1 MLDKNSESHVHVEAI
16 EEPPPP
22 GKSIA
27 FGLER
32 MGLIAVKA
40 PILSMIILAVL
51 IVAAIFGI
59 YRIKIDDSLSQ
70 LFRSDSKD
78 YKQYEAVTKR
88 FPATEFDV
96 LVVVEGKT
104 LLAREN
110 LEKIRDMVTDLQL
123 VEGVRGLVSL
133 FSARQ
138 APEPGKLPAA
148 LFPPELPQGAAY
160 DKFVETVKT
169 NEIIRGKLLSED
181 GTLALIVLSL
191 EPSVVSSNDLG
202 KVVGE
207 MRKIMADDLSGSGLN
222 AQLSGVPV
230 MQLEIRNAVKR
241 DGLTYNILG
250 ILAGCIIAIIF
261 FRKISFMVVAAF
273 PPIIAILLALGGLGW
288 AGFNLNMFLNVMTP
302 LIMVISFSDSMQ
314 LTFAARDRLIAG
326 QDKLTAFTNAVL
338 VVGPAC
344 VLTHGTAGISFIAL
358 QFSDSELIRKFGE
371 AGLAA
376 TIIALIA
383 VLSLVP
389 VFGVLFVRN
398 EKIFAVKFQSADAG
412 VQALRN
418 FCYWIAVRMVGRPGL
433 FSLLAVLLVAGLGF
447 IYATLEPRYRL
458 ADQVPDKRQAVAAS
472 SRLDAKLTGANPID
486 VLIEFPKGASL
497 YAPDTLK
504 TIAEVHA
511 MVEKSAGV
519 GNVWSLETLRR
530 WLAEKAGSNDVA
542 TLKEYVSVI
551 PEHLVR
557 RFISADQDAVVV
569 SGRVPDLDSSEILP
583 VIDKLDKALDKVR
596 AEHPG
601 FEIAVTGL
609 SAIAARNS
617 ANMISKLNHGLT
629 IEFLLVA
636 IFIGLA
642 FRSVVVMFS
651 CILPGIFPVVAS
663 GTVLWILGEGLQF
676 ASVVALTV
684 SFGLGLSATIHFLNR
699 LRLESKPG
707 ITSGTGGRARHRAG
721 RSGADPDHGG
731 AGLRPRRHRVL
742 RPAVAAAVR
751 LAQRVLDDRSPGRG
765 SLHPAADLDVPD
777 QPVGKDS
784 RRQSRQA
791 CGMTSLLNNSG
802 CQTTRG
808 CRPTAAE
815 EGLRND
821 VCRISCSPC
830 GRCRRL
836 PRRRAHLS
844 FLSHRADPDAGLAG
858 RRAARGRGGVPNLPA
873 AATGALPSRIEEAR
887 PRPASACGGVRPISL
902 SVEPGRRREGRV
914 CLRERHQGLG
924 ALSAAA
930 LDLVRHRDLRH
941 PVGSIAGDAARMA
954 RQ

>member
-16 EEPPPP
+16 EEPPP

-40 PILSMIILAVL
+40 PILSMIILAAL
-51 IVAAIFGI
+51 IVAALFGI
-59 YRIKIDDSLSQ
+59 ERIKIDDSLSQ
-70 LFRSDSKD
+70 LFRSNSKD

-104 LLAREN
+104 LLERDN

-148 LFPPELPQGAAY
+148 LFPPDLPEGAAY
-160 DKFVETVKT
+160 DKFIETVKS

-191 EPSVVSSNDLG
+191 EPKVVASSDLG
-202 KVVGE
+202 KLVGDI
-207 MRKIMADDLSGSGLN
+207 RKLMKDDLGDTGLN
-222 AQLSGVPV
+222 AELSGVPV
-230 MQLEIRNAVKR
+230 MQLEIRNAVER
-241 DGLTYNILG
+241 DGLTYNVLG

-273 PPIIAILLALGGLGW
+273 PPLIAILLALGALGW
-288 AGFNLNMFLNVMTP
+288 ANFNLNMFLNVMTP

-326 QDKLTAFTNAVL
+326 QDKYTAFKNAVL

-358 QFSDSELIRKFGE
+358 QFSDSDLIRKFGE

-376 TIIALIA
+376 TIIALLA

-398 EKIFAVKFQSADAG
+398 EQAFAVKFQSADAG

-433 FSLLAVLLVAGLGF
+433 FSLIAVLFVGGLGV
-447 IYATLEPRYRL
+447 IYANLEPRYRL

-472 SRLDAKLTGANPID
+472 NRLDAKLTGANPVN
-486 VLIEFPKGASL
+486 VLIVFPKGQSL
-497 YAPDTLK
+497 YSPETLQ
-504 TIAEVHA
+504 TIADVHA
-511 MVEKSAGV
+511 TVEKAAGV
-519 GNVWSLETLRR
+519 GNVWSIETLRR
-530 WLAEKAGSNDVA
+530 WLAEKAGSDDVE
-542 TLKEYVSVI
+542 TLKDYVNVI

-557 RFISADQDAVVV
+557 RFISAERDAVVV
-569 SGRVPDLDSSEILP
+569 SGRIPDADASQLLP
-583 VIDKLDKALDKVR
+583 IVDALDKTLDAVR
-596 AEHPG
+596 KKHPG
-601 FEIAVTGL
+601 YEVAVTGL
-609 SAIAARNS
+609 AAIAARNS
-617 ANMISKLNHGLT
+617 ASMIEKLNRGLT
-629 IEFLLVA
+629 VEFALVA

-642 FRSVVVMFS
+642 FRSPVVMFA
-651 CILPGIFPVVAS
+651 CILPGIFPVVMS
-663 GTVLWILGEGLQF
+663 GTLLWAMGEGLQF

-699 LRLESKPG
+699 LRLEDKPG
-707 ITSGTGGRARHRAG
+707 EDPAIGVTRATVLVGPALILTSVVLACGLVVTVFSDLPSLRLFGWLSAFSMVAALVADLFILRPTAMWLINLSERLHGG
-721 RSGADPDHGG
+721 RSG
-731 AGLRPRRHRVL
+731 
-742 RPAVAAAVR
+742 
-751 LAQRVLDDRSPGRG
+751 
-765 SLHPAADLDVPD
+765 
-777 QPVGKDS
+777 
-784 RRQSRQA
+784 
-791 CGMTSLLNNSG
+791 N
-802 CQTTRG
+802 
-808 CRPTAAE
+808 
-815 EGLRND
+815 
-821 VCRISCSPC
+821 
-830 GRCRRL
+830 
-836 PRRRAHLS
+836 
-844 FLSHRADPDAGLAG
+844 
-858 RRAARGRGGVPNLPA
+858 
-873 AATGALPSRIEEAR
+873 AL
-887 PRPASACGGVRPISL
+887 G
-902 SVEPGRRREGRV
+902 
-914 CLRERHQGLG
+914 
-924 ALSAAA
+924 
-930 LDLVRHRDLRH
+930 
-941 PVGSIAGDAARMA
+941 
-954 RQ
+954 